1 MSRSDPAATRRTFL
15 ALTAGAAPAALI
27 AGAPAARAAD
37 DGAFTYDVVRSDEQW
52 REMLDETEFGI
63 LREGA
68 TERPDSSPL
77 VREERAG
84 LYRCRGCELTVYES
98 RYKVVL
104 ANYVFFYNSVPDAML
119 MGIDTLNPYGAGESE
134 DPAEHLIEVHCRRCG
149 SHMGHVLKVLD
160 KALHCINGAALTFE
174 SAET

>member
-1 MSRSDPAATRRTFL
+1 MPRPDPAATRRAFL

-27 AGAPAARAAD
+27 AGAPAARAAE
-37 DGAFTYDVVRSDEQW
+37 DGAFGYEVVRSDEQW
-52 REMLDETEFGI
+52 REMLDDTEFGI

-68 TERPDSSPL
+68 TERPGSSPL
-77 VREERAG
+77 VQEERAG
-84 LYRCRGCELTVYES
+84 IYCCKGCDLTLYES

-104 ANYVFFYNSVPDAML
+104 ANYVFFYNAVPDALL
-119 MGIDTLNPYGAGESE
+119 MGIDTFNPYGDGAAD

-160 KALHCINGAALTFE
+160 KALHCINGTALTFE
-174 SAET
+174 PAEA